1 MRERKLFVGAGIRRL
16 RDSRNMTQ
24 ADLAVQLRISTA
36 YLSQMETNQRPVSA
50 SVLYGLSQLF
60 GAEATN
66 LMSEDPDR
74 LAADLREALSD
85 PLFSHSETSA
95 VDIRALALSAP
106 WLAHRFIELAGAFRH
121 ALDPVEGEP
130 GRAGARFDENKI
142 EDSRR
147 PVGVQPFEVVRDFFH
162 YNNNYIDELD
172 LAAERLA
179 GQVFDARGREN
190 ATLEAYLQSRH
201 GVRVREMPEE
211 DERVRLF
218 DTRSRILSL
227 GAALDPA
234 TRAFQLAYQLA
245 RLEHGALIDARAED
259 PTLRTPEARSVA
271 RVALTNYFA
280 AALLMPYG
288 AFAAEARR
296 TRHDLTRL
304 THLFGVSC
312 EQVCHRLS
320 TLQRTGAKGVPVYF
334 VKLDRAGN
342 IVKRHSSMRF
352 QFARYGGACPL
363 WNVHEAFEAPDRILV
378 QQAEMPDGTRYL
390 CLAKAII
397 KPPRRHGGPT
407 QRFAIGL
414 GCAISDAQHF
424 VYADEI
430 DLRGRSGIAK
440 IGVSCRL
447 CAREDCVQR
456 SAPPLARRI
465 ELSQD
470 TRETLPYDI
479 V

>member
-1 MRERKLFVGAGIRRL
+1 MRDRKLFVGAGIRRL
-16 RDSRNMTQ
+16 RDSRAMTQ
-24 ADLAVQLRISTA
+24 ADLAAQLRISTA

-60 GAEATN
+60 GAEAAN

-130 GRAGARFDENKI
+130 NREGAKF
-142 EDSRR
+142 EDSIR

-172 LAAERLA
+172 LAAERLS
-179 GQVFDARGREN
+179 GQVLAQRGRES
-190 ATLEAYLQSRH
+190 ATLEAALQARH

-211 DERVRLF
+211 DQRMRVF
-218 DTRSRILSL
+218 DARAKILSVN
-227 GAALDPA
+227 AALDPA

-245 RLEHGALIDARAED
+245 RLEEGALIDARAED
-259 PTLRTPEARSVA
+259 PTLRTPEARAIA
-271 RVALTNYFA
+271 RTALTNYFA
-280 AALLMPYG
+280 AALLMPYTL
-288 AFAAEARR
+288 FAQEARR
-296 TRHDLTRL
+296 TRHDLARL
-304 THLFGVSC
+304 THLFGVSY

-397 KPPRRHGGPT
+397 KPPRRHGGAT

-414 GCAISDAQHF
+414 GCALSDAQHF

-430 DLRGRSGIAK
+430 DLRGRSGLAK

-456 SAPPLARRI
+456 SAPPLARRLL
-465 ELSQD
+465 LSQD
-470 TRETLPYDI
+470 TRDALPYDI
-479 V
+479 G

>member
-1 MRERKLFVGAGIRRL
+1 MRDRKLFVGAGIRRL
-16 RDSRNMTQ
+16 RDSRAMTQ
-24 ADLAVQLRISTA
+24 ADLAAQLRISTA

-85 PLFSHSETSA
+85 PLFAHSETSA

-130 GRAGARFDENKI
+130 GREGARFEEKLEEN
-142 EDSRR
+142 RR

-162 YNNNYIDELD
+162 YNNNYIDDLD
-172 LAAERLA
+172 VAAERLA
-179 GQVFDARGREN
+179 GEIFDARGREN
-190 ATLEAYLQSRH
+190 TTLEAALQARH
-201 GVRVREMPEE
+201 GVRVRDMAEE
-211 DERVRLF
+211 DARVRAF
-218 DTRSRILSL
+218 DARAKILSL
-227 GAALDPA
+227 GNALDPA

-259 PTLRTPEARSVA
+259 ATLRTPEARAVA

-280 AALLMPYG
+280 AALLMPY
-288 AFAAEARR
+288 ALFAAEARR
-296 TRHDLTRL
+296 VRHDLARL
-304 THLFGVSC
+304 THLFGTSY

-363 WNVHEAFEAPDRILV
+363 WNVHEAFEAPERILV

-390 CLAKAII
+390 CLAKALI
-397 KPPRRHGGPT
+397 KPPRQHGGQT

-430 DLRGRSGIAK
+430 DLRGRSGVAK

-456 SAPPLARRI
+456 SAPPLSRRI
-465 ELSQD
+465 RLTHEA
-470 TRETLPYDI
+470 RETLPYG
-479 V
+479 VE